1 VELQSR
7 VNELRQKGLGLA
19 TISYDRP
26 EILAAFSKQHGLT
39 FPMLSDVG
47 SATIKRYGI
56 LNPVPEWAIGPDK
69 DDPAVKAAVQKYV
82 SVANP
87 NPTMVGIAFP
97 GTFILDRQGRVTSR
111 YFEDFYIER
120 NTISSVMMRL
130 DNRVAPVAG
139 TKVSTAHLEVTT
151 YPSEP
156 AVAPGNRFS
165 IAFDVQPHNG
175 IHVYAP
181 GAKDY
186 RVIHVAIE
194 PQPFVRTLPM
204 KYPASQ
210 IYHFKPL
217 NERVPVYQKPF
228 TLVQEII
235 LEGTPQ
241 AQAAF
246 RGKTSLTITG
256 TLEYQ
261 ACDDTICYNPASVP
275 VSWTINLRP
284 LVFERTTPHRP

>member
-7 VNELRQKGLGLA
+7 VNELRQKGLGVA
-19 TISYDRP
+19 TISYDRS
-26 EILAAFSKQHGLT
+26 EILAAFSKQHGIT

-69 DDPAVKAAVQKYV
+69 DDPEVKAAVQKYV
-82 SVANP
+82 SVVNP

-139 TKVSTAHLEVTT
+139 TKLSTAHLEVTT

-156 AVAPGNRFS
+156 GIAPGNRFS
-165 IAFDVQPHNG
+165 VAFDVQPHKG

-186 RVIHVAIE
+186 RVIRVAIE

-217 NERVPVYQKPF
+217 NERVPVYEKPF

-246 RGKTSLTITG
+246 RGKTSLTING

-261 ACDDTICYNPASVP
+261 ACDDKICYNPASVP
-275 VSWTINLRP
+275 VSWIINLRP
-284 LVFERTTPHRP
+284 LVRTTPQRP